1 VPLTNLLKTLSPLL
15 DLFRKNRLFFLGY
28 GLMLLV
34 VGILQLVYTQEQ
46 LMQWINIRNTPTA
59 DLLFPYIT
67 YLGDGV
73 FFVFVCLIVL
83 VYNRRIGG
91 IALASFALSSLASLF
106 LKTIVF
112 PNSPRPLLYF
122 EHSTYQYHII
132 KGLEIHS
139 YNSFPSGHT
148 TTAFALFCLFAF
160 LDERKSRSLFFLL
173 LAFLTGYSRVYLFQ
187 HFVEDAYVGS
197 LVGTISSIIVYTALY
212 SWALKK
218 TPTGDK

>member
-1 VPLTNLLKTLSPLL
+1 
-15 DLFRKNRLFFLGY
+15 
-28 GLMLLV
+28 MLLV

-46 LMQWINIRNTPTA
+46 LMQWVNSRNTPAA
-59 DLLFPYIT
+59 DSLFPYIT
-67 YLGDGV
+67 YLGDGA
-73 FFVFVCLIVL
+73 FFVLICLIAL
-83 VYNRRIGG
+83 AYNRRIGG
-91 IALASFALSSLASLF
+91 MALASFALSSLASLF

-148 TTAFALFCLFAF
+148 TTAFALFSLFAF
-160 LDERKSRSLFFLL
+160 LGEQKRRSLFFLL

-197 LVGTISSIIVYTALY
+197 LVGTISSIIVYTTLY
-212 SWALKK
+212 SWALTK
-218 TPTGDK
+218 TPTGNN

>member
-1 VPLTNLLKTLSPLL
+1 
-15 DLFRKNRLFFLGY
+15 
-28 GLMLLV
+28 MLLI
-34 VGILQLVYTQEQ
+34 VGILQLAYTQEQ
-46 LMQWINIRNTPTA
+46 LMQWVNIRNTPAA

-67 YLGDGV
+67 YLGDGA
-73 FFVFVCLIVL
+73 FFVFISLIL
-83 VYNRRIGG
+83 LIYNRRVGLM
-91 IALASFALSSLASLF
+91 ALASFALSSLASLL
-106 LKTIVF
+106 LKTIAF

-148 TTAFALFCLFAF
+148 TTAFALFSLFAF

-187 HFVEDAYVGS
+187 HFVEDAYAGA
-197 LVGTISSIIVYTALY
+197 LLGTISSIIIYASLRT
-212 SWALKK
+212 WALKK
-218 TPTGDK
+218 KQSDDD